1 MKEIKSLSRFK
12 PIVVR
17 GKRFEVN
24 NLKNLASEVQRPE
37 NIIRHKFITYIS

>member
-17 GKRFEVN
+17 GKWFEVDN
-24 NLKNLASEVQRPE
+24 HNNLASEVQRPE
-37 NIIRHKFITYIS
+37 NITRYQFLT